1 MKNKLLTGQ
10 GSLVAGAVRRALCV
24 SAVTTVVGVAHATQ
38 PPDVVQSDAGGNTA
52 MGADALFLL
61 NVPNCGS
68 DSACE
73 NVAAGVGA
81 LYANSTGS
89 FNEAYGFQSLNNN
102 LAGSYNAAY
111 GYLSLHKNQ
120 NGGNNTAI
128 GTLALYSNVSSYN
141 NTASGWQAL
150 YANTGSDNT
159 ASGAAA
165 LESNTTGDDN
175 TASGVAAL
183 ETNNVGY
190 QNTAYGA
197 AALAANVSGNNNTA
211 VGFSAL
217 NGTGGSANIGIG
229 DFAGDLITSGSNNID
244 IGSNGASSDDSKIRI
259 GTEGTQKSTFIAGIA
274 DSKVTGAAVYVTSSG
289 QLGVLAS
296 SERYKTDIE
305 SLGTT
310 TQGLQQLRPV
320 SFHLKT
326 DPGGAVQYGL
336 IAEEVDKIYP
346 ELVIRDDKGVIQG
359 VRYDELAPMLLNV
372 VQEQGAKMK
381 AQADDIVAVRAEACG
396 AKVEA
401 HEATVQA
408 EAVRQKLA
416 ALVEMNQE
424 MQAELSQLKEK
435 GPRVAMR

>member
-1 MKNKLLTGQ
+1 MKGKLLTDQ
-10 GSLVAGAVRRALCV
+10 GSLAGAVRRALFV
-24 SAVTTVVGVAHATQ
+24 GAVTTVVGLAHATQ

-61 NVPNCGS
+61 DVSNCGS

-89 FNEAYGFQSLNNN
+89 YNEAYGFQSLNNN
-102 LAGSYNAAY
+102 LTGNYNAAY
-111 GYLSLHKNQ
+111 GHLSLHKNKT
-120 NGGNNTAI
+120 GGNNTAI

-175 TASGVAAL
+175 TASGVGAL

-197 AALAANVSGNNNTA
+197 AALAANVAGNNNTA

-217 NGTGGSANIGIG
+217 NGTRGSANIGIG

-244 IGSNGASSDDSKIRI
+244 IGSPGASSDNGTIRI

-310 TQGLQQLRPV
+310 TQRLQQLRPV

-346 ELVIRDDKGVIQG
+346 ELVIRDEKGIIQG

-372 VQEQGAKMK
+372 VQEQGAKIK
-381 AQADDIVAVRAEACG
+381 AQADDIVAARAEAG
-396 AKVEA
+396 DAKIEA
-401 HEATVQA
+401 HKATVQA
-408 EAVRQKLA
+408 EAVRQELA
-416 ALVEMNQE
+416 AVVEMNQE

-435 GPRVAMR
+435 ASRVAMR